1 MAGTAPHSDISRIS
15 DQVYISSWPEG
26 QHYQEILDLNI
37 RLILSMHWMR
47 PSQTLGKAPVRL
59 LWLWTI
65 DTPLTPMPI
74 SKLRRGVEEAL
85 PVIRDGYGVLS
96 HCRAGVHRGAAMA
109 CCVLIGLG
117 YSSAEA
123 IRLVESKRPVAEP
136 SIWYIR
142 RRIEKFERE
151 WNQDPPV
158 K

>member
-1 MAGTAPHSDISRIS
+1 MGLKGTPADISQIT
-15 DQVYISSWPEG
+15 DQLYISSWPEG
-26 QHYQEILDLNI
+26 DHYQEILDLNI

-47 PSQTLGKAPVRL
+47 PSATLEQTPVKL

-74 SKLRRGVEEAL
+74 YKLRRGVEAAL
-85 PVIRDGYGVLS
+85 PVIQEGYGVLS

-117 YSSAEA
+117 YSAAEA
-123 IRLVESKRPVAEP
+123 IRLVESKRRVADP

-142 RRIEKFERE
+142 KRIEKFEQLWKR
-151 WNQDPPV
+151 NPAI
-158 K
+158 